1 MTCSSLVSLPRIIRG
16 SGGAL
21 LLLLA
26 LLLSL
31 AALVPARSTN
41 TVASSWKTLS
51 GNPPLVVARGGF
63 SGIAPDSSILA
74 YQFALGASVPDVIL
88 WCDVQLTKDGAG
100 ICFPDLNLANSS
112 SVAKD
117 FPDRLRTYLVNGNA
131 EEGYFPIDFT
141 YEEIMNITLIQG
153 KGRSDVFN
161 NNNFGILTVEQVM
174 LQLTQPAPIIWLNIQ
189 HNAFYTQHK
198 LSMTDYLANV
208 STKGSVAYISS
219 PEITFLRGISAKFV
233 KTETKIVFRFL
244 LKDEVEPTTNHTYG
258 LLLTNMTFIREFASG
273 ILVPKNYIW
282 PDDGSGYLLPHTS
295 VVSDAHK
302 NGLAV
307 YAADFVN
314 DASLTYN
321 YSYDPVVEYLQYVD
335 NGEFSV
341 DGVVSD
347 FPITPSAAIECF
359 THLNTSD
366 PGKATPLVI
375 SNHGASGDYPPCT
388 DSAYMKAIADGANI
402 IDCPVHMSKDGIP
415 FCLCSVNLINCTTIV
430 NSNYSG
436 LMTNVPEIQTSKGI
450 FSFQLT
456 GAQIQSLTP
465 QILNPYWKRD
475 FMRNPKY
482 SHEGHLLK
490 LSDFLALAKG
500 NASVSGVL
508 ISIENAAYLAAQG
521 LDIIGKVLEAL
532 TNAGYNNQTA
542 QRVLIQSSNSSVL
555 VKVKDSVKYELV
567 YEIVEDI
574 GGATESAIA
583 DIKKF
588 ADSVVVTK
596 ESVFPLNSDF
606 ILENATHLVEKF
618 HAEKLFVY
626 VKLFSNEYFSQAY
639 DFLSDPTAEIN
650 SFVMTGKIDGVITD
664 FPKTA
669 ASYKRNRCLNDK
681 DTPPYMSSVTPGD
694 LLQLL
699 QYPPP
704 PPKAK
709 PELMPSDVIEPPM
722 PAISRPVEVPAASP
736 SATSG
741 DGNVTT
747 MTPPQNSQP
756 KPASQRYPSSLSM
769 LLTAITL
776 LMYKAAY

>member
-1 MTCSSLVSLPRIIRG
+1 MTCSSLVTLPRKIRG

-21 LLLLA
+21 LLHCA
-26 LLLSL
+26 LLLGL

-41 TVASSWKTLS
+41 TAASSWKTLS
-51 GNPPLVVARGGF
+51 GNPPLVIARGGF
-63 SGIAPDSSILA
+63 SGLFPDSSILA
-74 YQFALGASVPDVIL
+74 YQLALGASVPDVVL
-88 WCDVQLTKDGAG
+88 WCDVQLTKDVAG
-100 ICFPDLNLANSS
+100 ICFPNLNLANSS
-112 SVAKD
+112 NVAD
-117 FPDRLRTYLVNGNA
+117 VFPDRLRAYPVNHHS
-131 EEGYFPIDFT
+131 EKGYFPIDFT
-141 YEEIMNITLIQG
+141 AAELMNITL
-153 KGRSDVFN
+153 
-161 NNNFGILTVEQVM
+161 EQVM
-174 LQLTQPAPIIWLNIQ
+174 HQLTQLAPIIWLNIQ
-189 HNAFYTQHK
+189 HDAFYTQHK

-208 STKGSVAYISS
+208 STSGSVAYISS
-219 PEITFLRGISAKFV
+219 PEISFLRGISAKLV
-233 KTETKIVFRFL
+233 KRETKLVFRFL

-258 LLLTNMTFIREFASG
+258 SLLKNMTFIREFASG

-295 VVSDAHK
+295 LVSDAHK

-314 DASLTYN
+314 DGHLSYN

-359 THLNTSD
+359 AHLNTSD
-366 PGKATPLVI
+366 PRKATPLVI
-375 SNHGASGDYPPCT
+375 SNYGASGDYPPCT
-388 DSAYMKAIADGANI
+388 DSAYKKAIADGTNI

-415 FCLCSVNLINCTTIV
+415 FCLCSANLIDCTTIV
-430 NSNYSG
+430 TSNYSA
-436 LMTNVPEIQTSKGI
+436 LMMNVPEIQTSKGI

-465 QILNPYWKRD
+465 QILNPYRERG
-475 FMRNPKY
+475 FMRNPRY

-500 NASVSGVL
+500 NAS
-508 ISIENAAYLAAQG
+508 NAAYLATKG

-532 TNAGYNNQTA
+532 KTAGYNNQTA
-542 QRVLIQSSNSSVL
+542 HRVLIQSSSSSVL
-555 VKVKDSVKYELV
+555 VKVKDSVKCELV
-567 YEIVEDI
+567 YEVPKNIS
-574 GGATESAIA
+574 GATKAAIA
-583 DIKKF
+583 EIKKF

-596 ESVFPLNSDF
+596 ESVFPLNSAF
-606 ILENATHLVEKF
+606 ILENATHVVEKF

-626 VKLFSNEYFSQAY
+626 VKLFRNEYFSQAY
-639 DFLSDPTAEIN
+639 DFLSDPTVEIN

-681 DTPPYMSSVTPGD
+681 VTPPYMSSVTPGD
-694 LLQLL
+694 LLGLL
-699 QYPPP
+699 QYSPPP
-704 PPKAK
+704 PEA
-709 PELMPSDVIEPPM
+709 ERVLMPSDVIEPAM
-722 PAISRPVEVPAASP
+722 PAISHQQVPAASP
-736 SATSG
+736 SATFG
-741 DGNVTT
+741 DVNVTT
-747 MTPPQNSQP
+747 VTPPKNSQP
-756 KPASQRYPSSLSM
+756 KPASQQYPSSLSV
-769 LLTAITL
+769 LLSAITL